1 MRDVGTVRGMANGP
15 TPATVKQF
23 PSPLRQTYQISV
35 TSFKQNRFRPSKA
48 GSARAPVEALACPD
62 RRSGVGHFEM
72 TDVRRFGEAFLE
84 PVAVAPP
91 SPPGEILLI
100 LLAGFPC
107 FHRHQIVRIVAVLQR
122 VGAQAALTNARLRQD
137 GPGVCNQLFPLP
149 SGARK
154 RYRWRAVVQ
163 GPGMGCCSLP

>member
-1 MRDVGTVRGMANGP
+1 MRDVGTVRGMAIGP

-35 TSFKQNRFRPSKA
+35 TSFKQSRFRPSKA
-48 GSARAPVEALACPD
+48 GSARSPVEALACPD
-62 RRSGVGHFEM
+62 RQSGVGHFEM

-91 SPPGEILLI
+91 LPPGKVLLI

-107 FHRHQIVRIVAVLQR
+107 FHQHQIVRIVAVLQR

-137 GPGVCNQLFPLP
+137 
-149 SGARK
+149 
-154 RYRWRAVVQ
+154 
-163 GPGMGCCSLP
+163 